1 MKTTSS
7 TIIRRML
14 ISAGFVVGFSV
25 LAVSTANADE
35 DRSPGL
41 LGGLSQVVTPV
52 ANQLTPVTSEV
63 SRTLSPVTGQL
74 APAVSEV
81 TAVTE
86 PVLEP
91 VTGAV
96 RPLTEPL
103 RPVVDQLAPT
113 VNDVTRVVAS
123 VLEPL
128 NPVTEPL
135 LGPLVQVTDRVL
147 PVATPVLAP
156 VTGPLAHQADAP
168 VATVAPVVP
177 VTPVPALTP
186 ARSEVMATPARE
198 TAASVREAW
207 AVPAA
212 GLPRTSPAA
221 QTAPASPRYRG
232 DVPALPRDVPLVVQ
246 GMTTSASVGGLNAP
260 ASAVVPGSPRTTP
273 YEGAVGAVTDGPA
286 RGSWFYDYGLH
297 HPS

>member
-14 ISAGFVVGFSV
+14 ISAGFVVGFGV
-25 LAVSTANADE
+25 LAVGTANADE
-35 DRSPGL
+35 DHSSGL

-52 ANQLTPVTSEV
+52 ADQLTPVTSGV
-63 SRTLSPVTGQL
+63 GRIASPVADQR
-74 APAVSEV
+74 APVVSGV
-81 TAVTE
+81 TTVAE

-91 VTGAV
+91 VTTAV

-113 VNDVTRVVAS
+113 TTGVAGVIAP

-135 LGPLVQVTDRVL
+135 LAPVVRLTDEAL

-156 VTGPLAHQADAP
+156 VTEPLVRQADAP
-168 VATVAPVVP
+168 VAPAVPVVP
-177 VTPVPALTP
+177 
-186 ARSEVMATPARE
+186 
-198 TAASVREAW
+198 AASPAEVAGSVTVAVKW
-207 AVPAA
+207 AVPAV
-212 GLPRTSPAA
+212 GLPTARTAMRTATLPVTA
-221 QTAPASPRYRG
+221 QVAPASPWYRG
-232 DVPALPRDVPLVVQ
+232 DVPALPRDVPFVVQ
-246 GMTTSASVGGLNAP
+246 GMTTSASAGGLNAP

-273 YEGAVGAVTDGPA
+273 YTGSVGAPADGPA

>member
-14 ISAGFVVGFSV
+14 ISAGFVIGFGV
-25 LAVSTANADE
+25 LAVGTANADE

-41 LGGLSQVVTPV
+41 FGDLSQLVAPV
-52 ANQLTPVTSEV
+52 ADQLTPVTSGV
-63 SRTLSPVTGQL
+63 SWTLSPVTDQL
-74 APAVSEV
+74 APAVSGV
-81 TAVTE
+81 AAVAE
-86 PVLEP
+86 PVLGP
-91 VTGAV
+91 VTKAV

-113 VNDVTRVVAS
+113 VNDVTRVVAP

-128 NPVTEPL
+128 SPVAEPL
-135 LGPLVQVTDRVL
+135 LGPVVQVTNKAL

-156 VTGPLAHQADAP
+156 VTEPLVRQADVP
-168 VATVAPVVP
+168 VAPVAPVVP
-177 VTPVPALTP
+177 VTPAPALTP
-186 ARSEVMATPARE
+186 APSEVVATPARD
-198 TAASVREAW
+198 AW
-207 AVPAA
+207 AVPGV
-212 GLPRTSPAA
+212 GLPATPPTA
-221 QTAPASPRYRG
+221 QTAPASPRYQG

-260 ASAVVPGSPRTTP
+260 ASAVVPGSPRATP
-273 YEGAVGAVTDGPA
+273 YEGAVGAATDGPA

>member
-7 TIIRRML
+7 TIVRRML
-14 ISAGFVVGFSV
+14 ISAGFVVGFGV

-52 ANQLTPVTSEV
+52 ADQLTPVTSEV
-63 SRTLSPVTGQL
+63 SRTLSPVTSQL
-74 APAVSEV
+74 APAVSE
-81 TAVTE
+81 VTE

-96 RPLTEPL
+96 RPLIEPL
-103 RPVVDQLAPT
+103 RPVIDQLAPT
-113 VNDVTRVVAS
+113 VNGVTRVVAP

-135 LGPLVQVTDRVL
+135 LAPVVQVTNKAL
-147 PVATPVLAP
+147 PVVTPVLAP

-186 ARSEVMATPARE
+186 APSEVMATPARE

-207 AVPAA
+207 AVPAV

-221 QTAPASPRYRG
+221 QNAPASPRYQG